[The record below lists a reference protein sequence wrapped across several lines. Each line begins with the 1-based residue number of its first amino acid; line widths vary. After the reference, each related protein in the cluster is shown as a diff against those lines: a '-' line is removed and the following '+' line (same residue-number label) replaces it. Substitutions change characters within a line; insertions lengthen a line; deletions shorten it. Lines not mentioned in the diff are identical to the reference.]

1 MADAI
6 LTAPSSESQKIEQA
20 LADLNDT
27 LDRTLTEVE
36 KRQQRID
43 RYARES
49 DEVLARLMTR

>member
-6 LTAPSSESQKIEQA
+6 LTAPPSESQKIEQA